1 MIVLAEAAACRR
13 FPAAT
18 AACIPDVPAAANA
31 VLVLSP
37 GVVVV
42 PSTSA
47 AVMID
52 SVPCQHV
59 NVERVAADRCTPAAV
74 IVDAAAAA
82 AAAAPALVAG
92 DAHQSVSAA
101 NYNSFFFGSR
111 QERVPAS
118 THPSFSS
125 FHMRMHKARSMR
137 YAAKG
142 TASQHPSFAHL
153 L

>member
-1 MIVLAEAAACRR
+1 
-13 FPAAT
+13 
-18 AACIPDVPAAANA
+18 
-31 VLVLSP
+31 
-37 GVVVV
+37 
-42 PSTSA
+42 
-47 AVMID
+47 MID

-59 NVERVAADRCTPAAV
+59 NVERVAAVRCTPAAV
-74 IVDAAAAA
+74 VVDATAAA
-82 AAAAPALVAG
+82 AAAAPVLVAS
-92 DAHQSVSAA
+92 DAHQSWGEGSVGASAIAVAVSAA